1 MSLPNK
7 DQLKAQQA
15 SSAGNSTTD
24 AAAAAHKAQV
34 DSLTTELETALTAGN
49 WNPRTRGYMQP
60 VIDEVVANFAKKNYT
75 VVLVAS
81 TKNSRTFKVS

>member
-15 SSAGNSTTD
+15 PAAANSAT
-24 AAAAAHKAQV
+24 AAVAAAHKAQV
-34 DSLTTELETALTAGN
+34 DSLTTELETALNAGD
-49 WNPRTRGYMQP
+49 WNPRTRGYSQS